1 MATVLSS
8 TALAVGAV
16 VAVANPAAAADP
28 NFTFAYHSAGGG
40 SFSIVVYNNG
50 REAGLAYFQADP
62 SAGATPGDAI
72 NATDRLEDGWGIRA
86 VMVSPEHREATTSGH
101 PAKYTSPWV
110 TGDIKEGT
118 AIEMYACATK
128 SGSSYCSLTY
138 SGGVA

>member
-1 MATVLSS
+1 MSSIRRLATVLSS

-86 VMVSPEHREATTSGH
+86 VMVSLSTAKPPPAGIPLSTPLLGLLATLRKAPRSRCTRVQ
-101 PAKYTSPWV
+101 PRAAPL
-110 TGDIKEGT
+110 I
-118 AIEMYACATK
+118 AP
-128 SGSSYCSLTY
+128 
-138 SGGVA
+138 